1 MWVSALGLQAAGEQR
16 RAGWLVQQPVLGA
29 VGIAFPGN
37 MGPPAACGKQCV
49 QILGPGSRFQLG
61 STYLEG
67 SGYRPQRQSHG
78 LFRCTSVSVCV
89 CVPGLVVG
97 EEGSGGRAGPESR
110 SAERL
115 TSPKR
120 AFGSLAGRQAEGGGF
135 LMSGREPWKMGDP
148 HTLSSPPP
156 GCHPRDIGTPT
167 CCTSAS
173 PLGQFRPS
181 SLVAG

>member
-1 MWVSALGLQAAGEQR
+1 MGFCSGVAGCGGAETGRLVSA
-16 RAGWLVQQPVLGA
+16 
-29 VGIAFPGN
+29 
-37 MGPPAACGKQCV
+37 AACLRGSWHRLSGKHGASCCLWQAVCAD
-49 QILGPGSRFQLG
+49 IGPRLQVPAWVNLSG
-61 STYLEG
+61 G
-67 SGYRPQRQSHG
+67 SGYRPQRQSWSSP
-78 LFRCTSVSVCV
+78 LYQCECVSACV
-89 CVPGLVVG
+89 CQGWLCGRGGLWW
-97 EEGSGGRAGPESR
+97 RAGPESR

-120 AFGSLAGRQAEGGGF
+120 AFGSLAGRQAEGGRF